1 MLSGRELARV
11 FEHFS
16 PFEIDGSLKPQGERV
31 TILAAN
37 ANLPLE
43 IQARAFAMAAAE
55 GDSSPLIVQLSHN
68 ALSLI
73 GGDPEAFP
81 APPGVQRDDRV
92 RPVIDGAVL
101 GNWLIEEFAAHYGAE
116 WVAVSLDHFKLPAYV
131 PPGQVAD
138 PGSGLA
144 FGEELAALDV
154 ELAER
159 RVVHAL
165 AAVEPVHLGEVD
177 RTEETLR
184 SYVTYLCSARY
195 RQFKQDF
202 MAVIGTISP
211 AWAMIDTEKLP
222 PVLDFAVTRDVI
234 DGVRDELGNDDVVIE
249 AEYGATGTRGQ
260 AIQYTPTRGADLESL
275 ARQVAAFIAYTG
287 AEAIAY
293 PIGMEHA
300 ARSGEAHEPDVE
312 RLSAVQREILTWTG
326 RYVPFVQHGG
336 TGAATVVRGLV
347 GKDNVNTHF
356 LVAGANALADWVLR
370 YQTDIRAGDKKA
382 AGTGFFTRMTA
393 AVFEATVDKL
403 KECGSYQTGPE
414 IEELLDD

>member
-1 MLSGRELARV
+1 MLTGRELARI

-16 PFEIDGSLKPQGERV
+16 PFEADGSLKPEAERV

-43 IQARAFAMAAAE
+43 VQARAFAMAAADGE
-55 GDSSPLIVQLSHN
+55 TSPIIVQLSHN

-73 GGDPEAFP
+73 GGDPEVFP
-81 APPGVQRDDRV
+81 IPPGVHRDDRV
-92 RPVIDGAVL
+92 RPIIDGAVI
-101 GNWLIEEFAAHYGAE
+101 GNWLIEEYAVHYGAE
-116 WVAVSLDHFKLPAYV
+116 WVAVSLDHFKLPTYD
-131 PPGQVAD
+131 PPGYQAD
-138 PGSGLA
+138 PGPGLH
-144 FGEELAALDV
+144 FSEELAPLDI

-165 AAVEPVHLGEVD
+165 AAIEPVYGGALD
-177 RTEETLR
+177 RSEETLR
-184 SYVTYLCSARY
+184 SYVNYLCSARY

-202 MAVIGTISP
+202 LAVIGTISP
-211 AWAMIDTEKLP
+211 AWAMIDTERLP

-234 DGVRDELGNDDVVIE
+234 DSVREDLGNHDVVVE

-260 AIQYTPTRGADLESL
+260 AVPYRPTRGPELESL

-287 AEAIAY
+287 AEAVAY

-300 ARSGEAHEPDVE
+300 ARTGDAHQPDIE
-312 RLSAVQREILTWTG
+312 RLLTVQREILTWTG

-347 GKDNVNTHF
+347 GKDNVNTRF
-356 LVAGANALADWVLR
+356 LVAGANALADQILANER
-370 YQTDIRAGDKKA
+370 EIRAGDKSA
-382 AGTGFFTRMTA
+382 SGTGLFTRMTA
-393 AVFEATVDKL
+393 AIYEATVQKL
-403 KECGSYQTGPE
+403 KECGSYGLGPSVE
-414 IEELLDD
+414 AIL

>member
-1 MLSGRELARV
+1 MLSGRELTRI
-11 FEHFS
+11 FEHYS
-16 PFEIDGSLKPQGERV
+16 PFEADGSLKPEGERV

-43 IQARAFAMAAAE
+43 VQARAFAMAAAE
-55 GDSSPLIVQLSHN
+55 GESSPLIVQLSHN

-73 GGDPEAFP
+73 GGDPGAFP
-81 APPGVQRDDRV
+81 APPGIHRDDRV
-92 RPVIDGAVL
+92 RPIVDGAVI

-116 WVAVSLDHFKLPAYV
+116 WVAVSLDHFKLPPYDS
-131 PPGQVAD
+131 PGQPAD
-138 PGSGLA
+138 PGPGLH
-144 FGEELAALDV
+144 FSEELAPLDI

-159 RVVHAL
+159 RIVHAL
-165 AAVEPVHLGEVD
+165 AALEPVNDKGLD
-177 RTEETLR
+177 RSEETLR
-184 SYVTYLCSARY
+184 SYVTYLCGARY

-202 MAVIGTISP
+202 LAVVGTISP

-234 DGVRDELGNDDVVIE
+234 DSVRADLGDHDVVIE

-260 AIQYTPTRGADLESL
+260 AIPYRPTRGPELESL

-300 ARSGEAHEPDVE
+300 ARAADAHEPDVE
-312 RLSAVQREILTWTG
+312 RLLAVQREILTWTG

-336 TGAATVVRGLV
+336 TGAASVVRGLV
-347 GKDNVNTHF
+347 GKDNVNTRF
-356 LVAGANALADWVLR
+356 LVVGANALADQIIANQR
-370 YQTDIRAGDKKA
+370 EIRAGDKGA
-382 AGTGFFTRMTA
+382 SGTGLFTRMTA
-393 AVFEATVDKL
+393 AIYEATVEKL
-403 KECGSYQTGPE
+403 KECGSYGLGPAVE
-414 IEELLDD
+414 AIL